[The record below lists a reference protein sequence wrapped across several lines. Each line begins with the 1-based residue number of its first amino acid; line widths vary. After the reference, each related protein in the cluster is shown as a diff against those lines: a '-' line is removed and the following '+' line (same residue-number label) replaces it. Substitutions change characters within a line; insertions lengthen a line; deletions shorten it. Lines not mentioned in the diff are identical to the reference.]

1 MNISASTLNTGTTQ
15 ASTASG
21 TSEISTLEKQKRSL
35 QKEVQELSQ
44 SKEDEKTKE
53 KKLAA
58 LNLQIQSV
66 DAQIQQ
72 LKSEKTGQSEAG
84 NASRPPQPPE
94 AQVPVVAE
102 QTAVGATQKTEG
114 SLGTQLDLMV

>member
-72 LKSEKTGQSEAG
+72 LKSEKTGQAEAG
-84 NASRPPQPPE
+84 NASRPPQPPGGQGPGE
-94 AQVPVVAE
+94 ME
-102 QTAVGATQKTEG
+102 QTASGATQKTEG